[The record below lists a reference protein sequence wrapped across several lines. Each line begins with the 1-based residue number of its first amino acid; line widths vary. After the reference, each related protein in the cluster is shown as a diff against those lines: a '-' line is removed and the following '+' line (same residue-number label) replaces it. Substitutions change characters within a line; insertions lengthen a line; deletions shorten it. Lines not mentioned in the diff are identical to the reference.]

1 MQLTNTLLLLYTQ
14 SMERSPANSSDKETS
29 TSYASTWD
37 WRAILLTA
45 ALVEISSSRL
55 VITEWVPYLYF
66 TQTIS
71 LAGVI
76 LGFVLGYSYF
86 SRKAVI
92 RIAVGYSLI
101 LLPFQMLDA
110 VERTDWV
117 WPDLVVLFN
126 RLFTSLA
133 QFVKG
138 QPVYDQIFFLA
149 LVTTGYWI
157 IGISAGYW
165 LTRHRDYLNT
175 ILPSCLAML
184 VVQVFDPA
192 ESRRMWALAFYLF
205 AALLLMGRLFFLENQ
220 LYWKKTRFL
229 LTTETINNLER
240 GALTVAA
247 ITIFVAW
254 SIPGWLTKIK
264 PAAQAWND
272 FSEPILDRLSDA
284 VTALDSPYAGKNSGG
299 DFYSGELSLG
309 QQAAVGDTPV
319 FFVTLKESEFVPIRN
334 YWKGRMYD
342 LYINGRWTTLSN
354 SSKPFQ
360 PGTDELTVEYP
371 DNRNEMEFTFVNN
384 ATSQSLLYAPAE
396 TIWVSREG
404 TITATEI
411 SQSLSDVTAWNATP
425 TLPSGGRY
433 TVHALIADPTQEEL
447 RLAGSEYPEWIT
459 ERYLQVPENI
469 APTLRELAEEIT
481 APYDNK
487 FDKAQAITN
496 YLRNEIEY
504 TTEITSKPPENKDPV
519 LWVLFDYK
527 KGFCMYYASA
537 ETLMLR
543 SIGIPARM
551 AVGFAEGAFNEIDER
566 YVVTFEDAHAWPEVY
581 FPGIGWVE
589 FEPTGNQ
596 APIERAE
603 TRVDINAAATPDP
616 IIEGTPAAN
625 PLVPPLLEEPPDL
638 STLGNSG
645 ASNAERKALY
655 KNILLTTLLILTFG
669 LGIFVIRRYSL
680 EDRLPVYLAGRYT
693 KSGNTPP
700 IWLNRWIRWT
710 KLLAIERTFQ
720 AINISLYWVGRPQP
734 RHITSQERAKALIE
748 RLPSAESQILAL
760 LQEYQ
765 AAIYTPRMGNLTI
778 ARKAA
783 TVILLKTW
791 QFRVKETLRA
801 LDYRYNQLR

>member
-1 MQLTNTLLLLYTQ
+1 
-14 SMERSPANSSDKETS
+14 MEKSPATSSD
-29 TSYASTWD
+29 ASQSSNANMWD
-37 WRAILLTA
+37 WRAIILTI

-71 LAGVI
+71 LAGVL
-76 LGFVLGYSYF
+76 LGFALGYSTF
-86 SRKAVI
+86 SRKAAT
-92 RIAVGYSLI
+92 RIAIGYSLI
-101 LLPFQMLDA
+101 LLPAQLLNA

-117 WPDLVVLFN
+117 WTDLVTLFN

-133 QFVKG
+133 QFIKG
-138 QPVYDQIFFLA
+138 QPVYDQLFFIS
-149 LVTTGYWI
+149 LVTAGYWI

-165 LTRHRDYLNT
+165 LTRHRDFLNV

-184 VVQVFDPA
+184 VVQVFDPT

-205 AALLLMGRLFFLENQ
+205 AALLLLGRLYFLENQ
-220 LYWKKTRFL
+220 IYWKKTRFL
-229 LTTETINNLER
+229 LTAETINNLER

-247 ITIFVAW
+247 VTIFVAW
-254 SIPGWLTKIK
+254 SIPGWIKQIK
-264 PAAQAWND
+264 PAARAWQD
-272 FSEPILDRLSDA
+272 FSEPILERLSDA
-284 VTALDSPYAGKNSGG
+284 VSALESPYAGRNAGG

-319 FFVTLKESEFVPIRN
+319 FFVTVKESEFVPIRN

-342 LYINGRWTTLSN
+342 LYINGRWTTLSDA
-354 SSKPFQ
+354 SDPFL
-360 PGTDELTVEYP
+360 PDTDELTVEYP
-371 DNRNEMEFTFVNN
+371 ENRNEMEFTFTNN

-396 TIWVSREG
+396 AVWVSREG
-404 TITATEI
+404 TITSTEV
-411 SQSLSDVTAWNATP
+411 SPTLRDVTAWNASP
-425 TLPSGGRY
+425 NLPSGGRY
-433 TVHALIADPTQEEL
+433 TVRTLIADPTQEEL
-447 RLAGSEYPEWIT
+447 RLAGTEYPEWVT
-459 ERYLQVPENI
+459 ERYLQVPENV
-469 APTLRELAEEIT
+469 APALRILAEEIT
-481 APYDNK
+481 AQYDNP
-487 FDKAQAITN
+487 FDKTQAITA

-504 TTEITSKPPENKDPV
+504 TTEITDTPPENRDPV

-551 AVGFAEGAFNEIDER
+551 AVGFAEGTFNEIEER
-566 YVVTFEDAHAWPEVY
+566 YIVTFEDAHAWPEVY

-596 APIERAE
+596 LPIERAP
-603 TRVDINAAATPDP
+603 TRLDINADATPDP
-616 IIEGTPAAN
+616 VIEGTPAAN

-638 STLGNSG
+638 SNQSNSG
-645 ASNAERKALY
+645 ASKAEQMELY
-655 KNILLTTLLILTFG
+655 RTILFYTLLVLTVG
-669 LGIFVIRRYSL
+669 LGFFMTRRYAL
-680 EDRLPVYLAGRYT
+680 EERIPVYLASRYT

-700 IWLNRWIRWT
+700 RWLNRWIRWT
-710 KLLAIERTFQ
+710 TLASIERTFQ
-720 AINISLYWVGRPQP
+720 VINISLYWLGRPQP
-734 RHITSQERAKALIE
+734 RHITSQERAQALIE
-748 RLPSAESQILAL
+748 RLPSAETQIQTL

-765 AAIYTPRMGNLTI
+765 STIYTPRAGNLTT

-783 TVILLKTW
+783 SLILLKTW
-791 QFRVKETLRA
+791 QIRVKEALQS